1 MTFRA
6 SQCRR
11 ERCLTLGDKRGVMSQ
26 RLKTDIALFAA
37 AFIASAIVLGANASL
52 ADIVGIMLKVH

>member
-1 MTFRA
+1 
-6 SQCRR
+6 
-11 ERCLTLGDKRGVMSQ
+11 MSQ
-26 RLKTDIALFAA
+26 RLKTDIALFTA